1 MKEKQEIK
9 IQSPKKEKQ
18 AVKRLG
24 KRKKRAGET
33 HIAKSKKGRREGG
46 RDPPLGEA
54 LAGFARLHRSPTNCF
69 WRPRGLP
76 LGLFTLETDV

>member
-24 KRKKRAGET
+24 KRKKRARET
-33 HIAKSKKGRREGG
+33 HTERRAKRGGGKEAGIRRWERPSPASRGFIDRLQIASGG
-46 RDPPLGEA
+46 PGDS
-54 LAGFARLHRSPTNCF
+54 H
-69 WRPRGLP
+69 
-76 LGLFTLETDV
+76 